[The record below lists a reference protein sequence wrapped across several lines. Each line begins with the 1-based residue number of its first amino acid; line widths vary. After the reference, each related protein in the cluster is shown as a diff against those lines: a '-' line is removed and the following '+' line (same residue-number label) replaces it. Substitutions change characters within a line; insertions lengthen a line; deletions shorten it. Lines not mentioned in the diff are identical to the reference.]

1 MKTNKKILVISV
13 AVMAVIALTLG
24 ISFAAWDN
32 PAGKTEQ
39 VVVTGSNADLTVIF
53 TEDVDN
59 KDKVLVPEGQI
70 GLSIANTKKTAIKTL
85 GEIGMTLNTE
95 AEGSDLV
102 VTYEVTKIYTV
113 PKDYQG
119 TKTIKAISELSE
131 QDRTDAKIVDLK
143 KNYTAD
149 SNNNVRFVTGDT
161 QIAGPAPAGSA
172 PVGTDLRINL
182 VKSGGS
188 NYKSGDEIPFEI
200 NNGVPTI
207 SDLTLSVEFTRNA
220 NEDFVTMNDFLNKDI
235 MFEIT
240 FTVVAKTPPVVTP

>member
-1 MKTNKKILVISV
+1 MKTNRKILVISV

-32 PAGKTEQ
+32 PVGKTEQ
-39 VVVTGSNADLTVIF
+39 VVVTGSNADLKVTF
-53 TEDVDN
+53 TEDANN
-59 KDKVLVPEGQI
+59 KDKVLVPDGQI

-85 GEIGMTLNTE
+85 GTIGMTLNTE
-95 AEGSDLV
+95 AEGDDLV

-119 TKTIKAISELSE
+119 TKTIAAISALSD
-131 QDRTDAKIVDLK
+131 QDRADANIVDLK
-143 KNYTAD
+143 TNYTVD
-149 SNNNVRFVTGDT
+149 GVNNVRFVTGDT
-161 QIAGPAPAGSA
+161 QIADAAPT
-172 PVGTDLRINL
+172 GTDLRINL

-200 NNGVPTI
+200 VNSVPTI
-207 SDLTLSVEFTRNA
+207 SDLTLSVEFTRSA
-220 NEDFVTMNDFLNKDI
+220 TEEFVTMDDFLNKDI

-240 FTVVAKTPPVVTP
+240 FTVAAKTPVVTQ

>member
-1 MKTNKKILVISV
+1 MKTNRKILIISV

-39 VVVTGSNADLTVIF
+39 VVVTGSNADLKVTF
-53 TEDVDN
+53 TEDANN
-59 KDKVLVPEGQI
+59 KDKVLVPDGQI

-85 GEIGMTLNTE
+85 GTIGMTLNTE
-95 AEGSDLV
+95 AEGNDLV

-119 TKTIKAISELSE
+119 TKTIKAISELTE
-131 QDRTDAKIVDLK
+131 QERTAANIVDLK
-143 KNYTAD
+143 TNYTNAD
-149 SNNNVRFVTGDT
+149 GADNVRFVTGDT
-161 QIAGPAPAGSA
+161 QIADPA

-200 NNGVPTI
+200 SNSVPTI

-220 NEDFVTMNDFLNKDI
+220 NEEFVTMDDFLNKDI
-235 MFEIT
+235 IFEIT
-240 FTVVAKTPPVVTP
+240 FTVVAKTPVVTP

>member
-1 MKTNKKILVISV
+1 MKTNRKILVISV

-32 PAGKTEQ
+32 PTGKTEQ
-39 VVVTGSNADLTVIF
+39 VVVTGSNADLKVTF
-53 TEDVDN
+53 TEDVNN
-59 KDKVLVPEGQI
+59 KDKVLVPDGQI

-85 GEIGMTLNTE
+85 GTIGMTLNTE
-95 AEGSDLV
+95 AEGDDLV

-119 TKTIKAISELSE
+119 TKTIAAISALSD
-131 QDRTDAKIVDLK
+131 QDRADANIVDLK
-143 KNYTAD
+143 TNYTAD
-149 SNNNVRFVTGDT
+149 GANNVRFVTGDT
-161 QIAGPAPAGSA
+161 QIADTAPT
-172 PVGTDLRINL
+172 GTDLRINL

-200 NNGVPTI
+200 VNSVPTI
-207 SDLTLSVEFTRNA
+207 SDLTLSVEFTRSA
-220 NEDFVTMNDFLNKDI
+220 TEEFVTMDDFLNKDI

-240 FTVVAKTPPVVTP
+240 FTVAAKTPVVTQ

>member
-131 QDRTDAKIVDLK
+131 QDRTDANIVDLK

-161 QIAGPAPAGSA
+161 QITGSA

-182 VKSGGS
+182 VKSGVS

-200 NNGVPTI
+200 VDGVPTI
-207 SDLTLSVEFTRNA
+207 SDLTLSVQFTRNA

-240 FTVVAKTPPVVTP
+240 FTVKAKTPPVVNP

>member
-85 GEIGMTLNTE
+85 GEIDMTLNTE

-131 QDRTDAKIVDLK
+131 QDRTDANIVDLK

-161 QIAGPAPAGSA
+161 QITGSA

-200 NNGVPTI
+200 TNGVPTI

-240 FTVVAKTPPVVTP
+240 FTVVAKAPPVVNP

>member
-39 VVVTGSNADLTVIF
+39 VVVTGSNADLTVTF
-53 TEDVDN
+53 TEDANN

-85 GEIGMTLNTE
+85 GKIGMTLNTE
-95 AEGSDLV
+95 AEGNDLV

-119 TKTIKAISELSE
+119 TRTIKAISELSE
-131 QDRTDAKIVDLK
+131 QDRTDANIVDLK
-143 KNYTAD
+143 TNYTNVDGAD
-149 SNNNVRFVTGDT
+149 NVRFVTGDK
-161 QIAGPAPAGSA
+161 QIANPA

-200 NNGVPTI
+200 VGGVPTI

-240 FTVVAKTPPVVTP
+240 FTVVAKTPPVVNP

>member
-1 MKTNKKILVISV
+1 MKTNRKILVISV

-39 VVVTGSNADLTVIF
+39 VVVTGSNADLKVTF
-53 TEDVDN
+53 TEDANN
-59 KDKVLVPEGQI
+59 KDKVLVPDGQI

-85 GEIGMTLNTE
+85 GTIGMTLNTE
-95 AEGSDLV
+95 AESDDLV

-119 TKTIKAISELSE
+119 TKTIKAISELTE
-131 QDRTDAKIVDLK
+131 QERTAANIVDLK
-143 KNYTAD
+143 TNYTNAD
-149 SNNNVRFVTGDT
+149 GADNVRFVTGDT
-161 QIAGPAPAGSA
+161 QIADLA

-200 NNGVPTI
+200 SNSVPTI

-220 NEDFVTMNDFLNKDI
+220 NEEFVTMDDFLNKDI
-235 MFEIT
+235 IFEIT
-240 FTVVAKTPPVVTP
+240 FTVVAKTPVVTP

>member
-1 MKTNKKILVISV
+1 
-13 AVMAVIALTLG
+13 MAVIALTLG

-39 VVVTGSNADLTVIF
+39 VVVTGSNADLTVNF

-85 GEIGMTLNTE
+85 GKIGMTLNTE

-102 VTYEVTKIYTV
+102 VKYEVTKIYTV

-131 QDRTDAKIVDLK
+131 QDRTDANIVDLK

-161 QIAGPAPAGSA
+161 QITGSA

-200 NNGVPTI
+200 VDGVPTI
-207 SDLTLSVEFTRNA
+207 SDLTLSVQFTRNA
-220 NEDFVTMNDFLNKDI
+220 NEEFVTMNDFLNKDI

-240 FTVVAKTPPVVTP
+240 FTVVAKAPPVVNP

>member
-39 VVVTGSNADLTVIF
+39 VVVTGSNADLTVNF

-85 GEIGMTLNTE
+85 GKIGMTLNTE

-102 VTYEVTKIYTV
+102 VKYEVTKIYTV

-131 QDRTDAKIVDLK
+131 QDRTDANIVDLK

-161 QIAGPAPAGSA
+161 QITGSA

-200 NNGVPTI
+200 VDGVPTI
-207 SDLTLSVEFTRNA
+207 SDLTLSVQFTRNA
-220 NEDFVTMNDFLNKDI
+220 NEEFVTMNDFLNKDI

-240 FTVVAKTPPVVTP
+240 FTVVAKAPPVVNP

>member
-1 MKTNKKILVISV
+1 MKTNRKILVISV

-39 VVVTGSNADLTVIF
+39 VVVTGSNADLKVTF
-53 TEDVDN
+53 TEDANN
-59 KDKVLVPEGQI
+59 KDKVLVPDGQI

-85 GEIGMTLNTE
+85 GTIGMTLNTE
-95 AEGSDLV
+95 AEGDDLI

-119 TKTIKAISELSE
+119 TKTIAAISALSD
-131 QDRTDAKIVDLK
+131 QDRADANIVDLK
-143 KNYTAD
+143 TNYTVDGA
-149 SNNNVRFVTGDT
+149 NNVRFVTGDT
-161 QIAGPAPAGSA
+161 QITDTA

-200 NNGVPTI
+200 VNSVPTI
-207 SDLTLSVEFTRNA
+207 SDLTLSVEFTRSA
-220 NEDFVTMNDFLNKDI
+220 TEEFVTMDDFLNKDI

-240 FTVVAKTPPVVTP
+240 FTVAAKTPVVTQ